1 MNATIQIW
9 FSVSAIG
16 AAASALLLAGL
27 LLSKSRTTAFYRSI
41 AGALGATAVMQIG
54 NGLGLMDPSHAL
66 GWRRLALLGELGQ
79 PVALLYAGLTLM
91 RSENLGLV
99 QAARWRAR
107 AVALL
112 AVGWGI
118 CAWSNQ
124 VYAFMDSG
132 QALAWLGLGSLG
144 RAAYAFILVS
154 LVLALTQLEQILRA
168 ARDPLRW
175 QLKFVLIGLGALGGY
190 SIYQASRLLLVPV
203 WQIEYVLSGGLAA
216 LISVSL
222 IGYGLGRSRLQEF
235 KAKVYVSPQVLYGS
249 ITFLVV
255 GLYLLTVGVIAEM
268 MRYTGQPLTVVLSSA
283 LVFAAVVLLT
293 VVLFSRSVRAELRR
307 FIARHF
313 YRSKYDYRAKWI
325 EVSEAFRAA
334 ASVEAILD
342 QLLQVLGHTFGAARI
357 SIWMPYDADGRFHQV
372 RGLGVTR
379 SAPPLD
385 GSHPVMLRLMATDDP
400 LELAEVLPSA
410 QLSDSTGS
418 SSFLDATHAVLCVPI
433 RSEGNMLA
441 FITLSR
447 ELRGER
453 YGTDDHDLLRAICR
467 HVGVLLSHARLA
479 EERRDAVELEALH
492 RFSAFCLHDLKNL
505 TARLSLVVQ
514 NAEVHGEDPDFRQS
528 AMRTVA
534 GTVQKMMALITK
546 ISRKTVDRSVPEVV
560 DMAEVIAETVGSIN
574 GSMRVP
580 IEATGERVLPVCIAR
595 EQLQQVL
602 LNVLLN
608 ARQAIEQVELQA
620 GGERGRI
627 RIRAEQVNGSV
638 VVTVADT
645 GPGISTAELRTLFH
659 PFRTTKRE
667 GLGIGLYECKQV
679 IEAHQG
685 TIRVESEL
693 GRGTQVRIELPIAA
707 QGEGCEKVKR

>member
-1 MNATIQIW
+1 
-9 FSVSAIG
+9 
-16 AAASALLLAGL
+16 
-27 LLSKSRTTAFYRSI
+27 
-41 AGALGATAVMQIG
+41 ATAVMQMG

-132 QALAWLGLGSLG
+132 QALARLGLGSLG
-144 RAAYAFILVS
+144 RVAYAFILVS

-293 VVLFSRSVRAELRR
+293 IVLFSRSVRAELRR

-372 RGLGVTR
+372 RRLGVTR

-441 FITLSR
+441 LITLSR

-467 HVGVLLSHARLA
+467 HVGVLLSHAHLA

-707 QGEGCEKVKR
+707 QGEGYEKVKR

>member
-1 MNATIQIW
+1 M
-9 FSVSAIG
+9 
-16 AAASALLLAGL
+16 
-27 LLSKSRTTAFYRSI
+27 
-41 AGALGATAVMQIG
+41 
-54 NGLGLMDPSHAL
+54 
-66 GWRRLALLGELGQ
+66 
-79 PVALLYAGLTLM
+79 
-91 RSENLGLV
+91 
-99 QAARWRAR
+99 
-107 AVALL
+107 
-112 AVGWGI
+112 
-118 CAWSNQ
+118 
-124 VYAFMDSG
+124 
-132 QALAWLGLGSLG
+132 
-144 RAAYAFILVS
+144 
-154 LVLALTQLEQILRA
+154 
-168 ARDPLRW
+168 
-175 QLKFVLIGLGALGGY
+175 
-190 SIYQASRLLLVPV
+190 LLVPV

-372 RGLGVTR
+372 CRLGVTR

-467 HVGVLLSHARLA
+467 HGGVLLSHARLA

-667 GLGIGLYECKQV
+667 GLGIGLYECKR
-679 IEAHQG
+679 ILEANHG
-685 TIRVESEL
+685 AIRVESEV
-693 GRGTQVRIELPIAA
+693 GRGKRVRIELPVAA
-707 QGEGCEKVKR
+707 LGEGGEKVKRYKVKVKGQGV